1 MEKTI
6 TIPVSYLEE
15 VTQFFGKTLTG
26 KLMKRFEILQDIP
39 SIKAESKEL
48 IYEEARRLK
57 ELLLAF
63 EYGRQLTQFEFKS
76 KPNGSV

>member
-6 TIPVSYLEE
+6 TIPVSYLDE
-15 VTQFFGKTLTG
+15 VAQFFGKTLTG
-26 KLMKRFEILQDIP
+26 KLMKRFEIISDIN
-39 SIKAESKEL
+39 ILKAETKEL
-48 IYEEARRLK
+48 VYEETRRLK
-57 ELLLAF
+57 ENLLAV